1 MKKLKKGILII
12 FCLSLS
18 AVSCNWEIPEKITV
32 KQNAVYKFSAGTIEP
47 NLGASLDFK
56 SVIEDMFNSEENQ
69 TLTFYDYNPGG
80 NQKTQ
85 QFLLRMPIAEI
96 PIDFNDFLENSG
108 LNNAVKDLSFDE
120 TIKIPQINMDINQ
133 EISMD
138 TIKKAVNAAISFVDG
153 KFVSEFES
161 VQFTS
166 GILEISSAVPD
177 GTSVTVTSGGNEKTA
192 MFNEGNASVGLD
204 DFTIIHNGFSIKVN
218 GQDFNGIAYVSE
230 TSEPKVVKG
239 LKIKEPVIFPVE
251 LKFSAAD
258 EKSKSSFEE
267 CTIKKGELVTDIE
280 IPQSWQGVNIVYDFE
295 TTGAMQ
301 LSEQSIEKTGNIPL
315 ESKKITSGET
325 NANVKTTVFFAAF
338 GATID
343 FSNPLKISIKS
354 DIKTLESIAINIEN
368 EEFNTKIS
376 KTESFP
382 EEMKNSIK
390 EIVLEKSGLNIV
402 YTNGLPQGNNI
413 TLKTSS
419 DFIGLTEKSATLES
433 GKTAENKDILS
444 DSGKTVLMSEALGF
458 DFNADLTLPGATTE
472 NPKRIKLQNVVLGD
486 EYKISM
492 EIKPVINWK
501 EITLS
506 DNLAESLTQKNKM
519 KLPFDLSD
527 VFKNMSDSLGD
538 ADLMKKIEF
547 NKLPVYIFCTKPDV
561 KQGNDD
567 PFKEAGFKGSIKLY
581 YGKENAAPPT
591 DKNDVVDLTENAAD
605 DSIPFVSAPVMKFD
619 ESNKVLITDYSNQ
632 VSSAKGDI
640 AKLINKSLKGEIE
653 EGSSLFVDYD
663 LEFSNGKTE
672 GITIKKSMLNEDGS
686 ASIGVSAVVVL
697 PLLFKANQ
705 NIGLDTQKLLGDAF
719 SKDLLGRSSADDLSG
734 IQEYTDYI
742 KNVTILFENSKL
754 PFYPDNL
761 NLDFKINCGEKE
773 NGDPEEVAEVLTG
786 TLSKGEINFS
796 SDDLTNKIFKYY
808 PAIPSIKLNIDKGK
822 EFGLA
827 REVGFA
833 MKLTLEIETDCEIP
847 VWEAKKL

>member
-56 SVIEDMFNSEENQ
+56 SVIEDMFNSGENQ

-108 LNNAVKDLSFDE
+108 LNNAVKGLSFDE

-138 TIKKAVNAAISFVDG
+138 NIKKAVNAAITFTNG
-153 KFVSEFES
+153 NFVSEFES

-166 GILEISSAVPD
+166 GVLKLNSAMPD
-177 GTSVTVTSGGNEKTA
+177 GTSVTVDSGGNQKTA
-192 MFNEGNASVGLD
+192 IFSGGEASADLD
-204 DFTIIHNGFSIKVN
+204 NFTIVYSDFRIEVNGVN
-218 GQDFNGIAYVSE
+218 GQGFDGIAYVSE
-230 TSEPKVVKG
+230 TSEPKIVKG
-239 LKIKEPVIFPVE
+239 LKIKEPVTFPVE

-258 EKSKSSFEE
+258 EKSKSTFEE

-301 LSEQSIEKTGNIPL
+301 LSVQNIEKTGNIPL

-325 NANVKTTVFFAAF
+325 NANVNTTVSFAAF

-390 EIVLEKSGLNIV
+390 EIVLEPSGLNIV
-402 YTNGLPQGNNI
+402 YTNELPQGNDI

-419 DFIGLTEKSATLES
+419 DFIGLTKKSATLES

-444 DSGKTVLMSEALGF
+444 DLGKTVLMSEASGF

-472 NPKRIKLQNVVLGD
+472 NPKRIKLQNVDLGA

-547 NKLPVYIFCTKPDV
+547 EKLPVYIFCTKPDV
-561 KQGNDD
+561 KQDNDD

-591 DKNDVVDLTENAAD
+591 DKDNVEDLTD
-605 DSIPFVSAPVMKFD
+605 GGSIPFVSAPVMKFD
-619 ESNKVLITDYSNQ
+619 ENNKVLITDYSKQN
-632 VSSAKGDI
+632 SSASGDI

-672 GITIKKSMLNEDGS
+672 GITITKSMLNEDGS

-773 NGDPEEVAEVLTG
+773 NGDPEAVAEVLKG

-808 PAIPSIKLNIDKGK
+808 PAIPSIKLNIDQGK

-847 VWEAKKL
+847 VLGGEK